1 MAGLG
6 FAFVIVALL
15 MLVLSIVI
23 PLWVYSDAQRNSSDS
38 ALLWALVVFF
48 GNLLGLL
55 LYLLIGRDGA
65 GGQGGTRSQ
74 F

>member
-55 LYLLIGRDGA
+55 LYLLIGRDGT

>member
-1 MAGLG
+1 MAGIG

-65 GGQGGTRSQ
+65 GGQGGPRSQ

>member
-1 MAGLG
+1 MAGIG

-65 GGQGGTRSQ
+65 GGQGSPRSQ